1 MRGESRAIWR
11 RWEIDL
17 VVRFRCCIV
26 VVGGGVNW
34 DDEEVV
40 LVHLALSIEFERKR
54 SGGETMGSLTCRVIG
69 YYRHN

>member
-1 MRGESRAIWR
+1 MGGESRALWR

-34 DDEEVV
+34 DDEEAVW
-40 LVHLALSIEFERKR
+40 F
-54 SGGETMGSLTCRVIG
+54 T
-69 YYRHN
+69 